1 MTRRTGFTKDHL
13 YYNHIAL
20 HGIIHIAPTSP
31 SSATFVLDT
40 MGVQQI

>member
-1 MTRRTGFTKDHL
+1 
-13 YYNHIAL
+13 L